1 MTEEVRSK
9 YCHYVGSKIAFD
21 GSTCP
26 QSCIRNRIECL
37 GRETELCAIRQAFQ
51 RGEMK

>member
-9 YCHYVGSKIAFD
+9 FCHYVESWIALD

-26 QSCIRNRIECL
+26 YSCIRNRIGCL
-37 GRETELCAIRQAFQ
+37 GRETERCAIRQAFQ
-51 RGEMK
+51 RGEID